1 MAQGVTIR
9 VRIGMM
15 GLDLRNNRCLF
26 FGMPGKFQFN
36 PIKGNKNFLIL
47 GNDNSMQ
54 LRPAPY
60 SREDSATRHYRGTV
74 ALSSVIW
81 KLRK

>member
-1 MAQGVTIR
+1 MGKGVTIR

-15 GLDLRNNRCLF
+15 GSELRNNRCLF

-47 GNDNSMQ
+47 GNDNNMR
-54 LRPAPY
+54 LKPAPVF
-60 SREDSATRHYRGTV
+60 RRGFGYKTIIG
-74 ALSSVIW
+74 ALW
-81 KLRK
+81 LFLRM